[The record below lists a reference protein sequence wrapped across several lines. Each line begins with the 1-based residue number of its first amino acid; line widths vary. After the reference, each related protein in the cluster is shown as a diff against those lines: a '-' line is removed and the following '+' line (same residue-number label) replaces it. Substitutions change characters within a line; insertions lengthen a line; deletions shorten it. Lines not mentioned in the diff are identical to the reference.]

1 MTGAMYATATL
12 RGLEPAQLIELAK
25 AHEQQAA
32 ALRAAAD
39 RRAEETAM
47 HRATKARM
55 DTLDRLPAMVARF
68 ERQGMTRGEAL
79 ACVALSTGAPAG
91 TVAQRMFR
99 AERKAKADQRAAR
112 DRAVIDLAATGH
124 NNAEIGRRVGLHRD
138 TVARIVRRQGPVDDT
153 NKYNDDVRH
162 ERS

>member
-1 MTGAMYATATL
+1 MYATATL

-32 ALRAAAD
+32 ALRAAAE

-68 ERQGMTRGEAL
+68 EGQGMTRGEAL
-79 ACVALSTGAPAG
+79 ACVALSTGVPAG

-99 AERKAKADQRAAR
+99 AEKKAKADQRAAR
-112 DRAVIDLAATGH
+112 ERAVMSLATSGH
-124 NNAEIGRRVGLHRD
+124 GNAEIARRVGVHPG
-138 TVARIVRRQGPVDDT
+138 TVARIVQRQIRLGQVAA
-153 NKYNDDVRH
+153 
-162 ERS
+162 E